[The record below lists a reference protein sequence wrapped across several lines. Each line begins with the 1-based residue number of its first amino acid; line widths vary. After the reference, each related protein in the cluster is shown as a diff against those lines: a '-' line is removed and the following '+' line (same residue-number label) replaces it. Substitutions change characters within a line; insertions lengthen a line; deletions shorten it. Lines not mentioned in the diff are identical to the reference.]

1 MKLHWRIAT
10 GLPVIFQEVCVRVLL
25 SPSLGLDVPEAEG
38 RTGATVP
45 VATVLETAHLTAIAA
60 AAGW

>member
-1 MKLHWRIAT
+1 
-10 GLPVIFQEVCVRVLL
+10 VCAYFL

-45 VATVLETAHLTAIAA
+45 VATVLETAHPTAVAA
-60 AAGW
+60 PAGW

>member
-1 MKLHWRIAT
+1 VKLHWRIAT

-45 VATVLETAHLTAIAA
+45 VATISRRPT
-60 AAGW
+60 